1 MKKMKTILLISTTPK
16 RDKDLINS
24 LQHNRY
30 DISMAG
36 DASISMVIHEHD
48 PVDLILIDT
57 DFPYI
62 DILTFL
68 KRLRSNQSTACVLL
82 IGPPLDVSK
91 LGILFRSGV
100 YDYLK
105 TPVTSKSLERI
116 IRKGLK
122 NREDLIKILNLSN
135 HLQLANQSIAEERDR
150 LKRWNEDLSLLHQL
164 NQSLSQSL
172 RIEDVVRLSLR
183 NIKNIVPY
191 DIACLYLDKSDQTR
205 VVSHPKRMGFFT
217 ENFSKKTLEAGRIF
231 TKSDHKIAGPVV
243 SKGGYEIVVPLV
255 IGKEKIGL
263 LRLARV
269 QKKEKSDA
277 NTIGP
282 FTPYQTKML
291 SMISTP
297 LTLALR
303 NAEMYQQVQD
313 LSVTD
318 ELTGTLNRRAFS
330 KTLEREFRRAKRY
343 DTPLSLIL
351 VDIDYFKDI
360 NDTHG
365 HRVGDQ
371 VLRKMVSVL
380 NGSIREVDI
389 LARYGGDEF
398 VSLLPGTNLEE
409 VLVVARRM
417 KEQVQTTYF
426 NQNSKPIEVT
436 VSIGVAHYPLPEI
449 TSSDIL
455 FELAD
460 QALYRAK
467 KNGRNQIMMTSME
480 SLVCRSVVN

>member
-1 MKKMKTILLISTTPK
+1 MRKMQTIHLMSTNV
-16 RDKDLINS
+16 DKHQDLIRYVQNS
-24 LQHNRY
+24 EYKL
-30 DISMAG
+30 SVAEAG
-36 DASISMVIHEHD
+36 STSQVIHEND
-48 PVDLILIDT
+48 PIDVILIET
-57 DFPYI
+57 DFPYT
-62 DILTFL
+62 DILKFL
-68 KRLRSNQSTACVLL
+68 KKLRANQSTACVLL
-82 IGPPLDVSK
+82 FGPPLDVGK
-91 LGILFRSGV
+91 LGVLFRSGV
-100 YDYLK
+100 FDYIK
-105 TPVTSKSLERI
+105 TPLPLKSLAKT

-122 NREDLIKILNLSN
+122 NREDLIKIMDLSN
-135 HLQLANQSIAEERDR
+135 HLQLANKSIAEERDR
-150 LKRWNEDLSLLHQL
+150 LKRWNKDLSLLHQL

-172 RIEDVVRLSLR
+172 RIEEVVRLSFG

-191 DIACLYLDKSDQTR
+191 DIACLYMDKSDQTR
-205 VVSHPKRMGFFT
+205 IETHSKRLRT
-217 ENFSKKTLEAGRIF
+217 VAKHFSERTLEEGRIF
-231 TKSDHKIAGPVV
+231 TKTDQEIMGPVV
-243 SKGGYEIVVPLV
+243 SKGGYEIIIPLV

-269 QKKEKSDA
+269 DKREELR
-277 NTIGP
+277 TGVLGP

-313 LSVTD
+313 LAVRD

-365 HRVGDQ
+365 HLVGDQ
-371 VLRKMVSVL
+371 VLQKMVSVL
-380 NGSIREVDI
+380 NNSIREVDI

-426 NQNSKPIEVT
+426 NLNSKAIEVT

-449 TSSDIL
+449 TSSDVL

-467 KNGRNQIMMTSME
+467 KNGRNQIMMTSMD
-480 SLVCRSVVN
+480 SLACRSAVN